1 MQCKEQDMF
10 VSPPPSP
17 LSLLFPFSLFPF
29 LFSSFLSY
37 FFFLFFLSFFPFL
50 YSFFPFLFSFSSF
63 ILLSFFISSAFYFLL
78 CFSFFFL
85 PFFFFLALF
94 HWSHRGATIQRHT
107 GKLWGWSWQ
116 EIYKIQQKQVC
127 KILPWETLSSLV
139 WPNSFTQGTGQ
150 EPPWGPCQLGW
161 SSYLW

>member
-1 MQCKEQDMF
+1 MQRTRYVCF
-10 VSPPPSP
+10 SPPLLPSP
-17 LSLLFPFSLFPF
+17 SCFLFPFF
-29 LFSSFLSY
+29 LFSFP
-37 FFFLFFLSFFPFL
+37 LFFLISFFFFPVFFSFSL
-50 YSFFPFLFSFSSF
+50 LFFPFLFSFSSF
-63 ILLSFFISSAFYFLL
+63 ILFFFFHLFCFLFSSLFLFLL
-78 CFSFFFL
+78 SS
-85 PFFFFLALF
+85 FFFLALF
-94 HWSHRGATIQRHT
+94 HWSHRDATIQRHT

-139 WPNSFTQGTGQ
+139 WPHSFTQGTGR